1 MNDMKK
7 TECGFFADT
16 LAYQILLTDSV
27 SLSIQ
32 MMLQTLDIAIGGL
45 SEDML
50 KKVRSKI
57 IKDFT
62 AQGWAGADRI
72 VDSVIA
78 CTQKV
83 DDDGVIHFDGFLYEQ

>member
-50 KKVRSKI
+50 KMIRAKL

-83 DDDGVIHFDGFLYEQ
+83 DDDGVIHFGGFLYEQ